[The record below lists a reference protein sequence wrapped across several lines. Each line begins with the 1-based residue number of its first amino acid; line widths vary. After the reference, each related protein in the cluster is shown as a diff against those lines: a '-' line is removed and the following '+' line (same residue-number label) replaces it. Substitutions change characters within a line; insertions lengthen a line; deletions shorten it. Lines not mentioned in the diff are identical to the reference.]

1 MTVNQVQPKLIIHGG
16 AGSSLKG
23 KEGVEAVRKSL
34 YAVLEEV
41 YALLG
46 AGASAQA
53 AVVHGCHLLEDNP
66 RFNAGT
72 GSVLQSDG
80 QIRMSASLMDGTTQ
94 RFSGAINVSR
104 VQHPI
109 KLAQALQQFPDRVL
123 SDYGAAELVRELQ
136 IPVYNPLT
144 TIRLMEW
151 LQERDENF
159 IKSAAGVVAEKEMA
173 VPEKAGVGTI
183 GVVALDSQ
191 GCLAAGTSTGGKGFE
206 RIGRVSDSAMPAG
219 NYATEAAGISCT
231 GIGEDIMDECLAAR
245 IVVRVTDGLTLAQAF
260 ERSFAESVQR
270 RRDLGAIGIDATG
283 AIAWG
288 KTSEVLLAAFH
299 TGEQMGDTL
308 EWMEDA
314 LIGFAA

>member
-1 MTVNQVQPKLIIHGG
+1 MSVNQIQPKLIIHGG

-23 KEGVEAVRKSL
+23 KEGIEAVRNSL
-34 YAVLEEV
+34 YAIVEEV
-41 YALLG
+41 YALLI

-80 QIRMSASLMDGTTQ
+80 QIRMSAALMDGSNQ
-94 RFSGAINVSR
+94 RFSGVINVSK

-109 KLAQALQQFPDRVL
+109 KLAQSLQKFPDRVL
-123 SDYGAAELVRELQ
+123 SDYGSAELARELQ

-144 TIRLMEW
+144 TIRLKEW

-159 IKSAAGVVAEKEMA
+159 IKEAAGVVAEKELV

-183 GVVALDSQ
+183 GVVALDNQ
-191 GCLAAGTSTGGKGFE
+191 GGLAAGTSTGGKGFE

-219 NYATEAAGISCT
+219 NYATEFAGISCT
-231 GIGEDIMDECLAAR
+231 GIGEDIIDECLAAR
-245 IVVRVTDGLTLAQAF
+245 IVVRVTDGMSLPQAF
-260 ERSFAESVQR
+260 ERSFTESQQHQ
-270 RRDLGAIGIDATG
+270 RDLGAIGIDAAGT
-283 AIAWG
+283 IAWG
-288 KTSEVLLAAFH
+288 KTSEVLLAAYH
-299 TGEQMGDTL
+299 NGEQMGDTL
-308 EWMEDA
+308 EWMDNA
-314 LIGFAA
+314 LFGFIV